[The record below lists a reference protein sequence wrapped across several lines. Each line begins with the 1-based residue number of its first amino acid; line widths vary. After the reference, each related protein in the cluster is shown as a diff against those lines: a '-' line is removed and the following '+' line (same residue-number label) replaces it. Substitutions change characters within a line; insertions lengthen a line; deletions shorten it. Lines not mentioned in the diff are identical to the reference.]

1 MPFVKL
7 DCGILNSTIWVDR
20 LARELFITSLLMA
33 EPRELIEAMPQI
45 TVGQLEYT
53 GWSVPPGW
61 YGFVEAAG
69 PGIIARAGLD
79 DRGPLFAAAMEA
91 LTRLGDP
98 EPDSRSHAFVGRR
111 LVRVDGG
118 FVVLNYIQYRE
129 KDSTAAERSRRW
141 RERQK
146 AKALRVT
153 DTPIRVIRHQAEVE
167 VEAEAYTEA
176 VRTSLDRL
184 RDRFEVFWTA
194 YPRKVGK
201 GAALKEWAKLA
212 PSDDLAAAMVSAVQQ
227 QAQSPQWRKDA
238 GQFIPHPRTWLSQG
252 RWQDEVEA
260 QAQRVM
266 SDAAATVMQTLGVKL

>member
-53 GWSVPPGW
+53 GWSIPPGW

-69 PGIIARAGLD
+69 PGIIARAGLE
-79 DRGPLFAAAMEA
+79 DRGPLFTAAMEA

-98 EPDSRSHAFVGRR
+98 EPDSRSHAFDGRR

-153 DTPIRVIRHQAEVE
+153 DTPIRVIRHQAEEEGEVQVQAEVRTEAAPPPARPMAPIHDNSHRKHAHCGRVCLPAALFGEFVRRRNHDKADAEIRDWALE
-167 VEAEAYTEA
+167 VEREWSSKPDEPGDAYEFWKARYSERWPTA
-176 VRTSLDRL
+176 TTDKRL
-184 RDRFEVFWTA
+184 PA
-194 YPRKVGK
+194 
-201 GAALKEWAKLA
+201 WARQ
-212 PSDDLAAAMVSAVQQ
+212 P
-227 QAQSPQWRKDA
+227 
-238 GQFIPHPRTWLSQG
+238 
-252 RWQDEVEA
+252 
-260 QAQRVM
+260 
-266 SDAAATVMQTLGVKL
+266 